1 MDYYAPTGVH
11 KESLLVS
18 QVSRTLEADIRGKFL
33 QLVQWFN
40 GHHRAII
47 ALSGGVDSS
56 VVAAVANLCLGDN
69 ALGVSANTATTPVE
83 EIEAATDIAK
93 KIGIAHRII
102 VYDDLANI
110 KIVQNQPDRCY
121 HCRRELSSELNK
133 IAVEESFDLIL
144 DGTNADDLNA
154 HRPGAVALKEAGVR
168 SPLAE
173 VGLRKSEIRS
183 IAKALELP
191 NSERPSNAC
200 LASRFPYGQLIT
212 NIGVSRVAQAERFI
226 RETSGI
232 RQLRVRDHDGIA
244 RLEIEKN
251 ERKYLFDEHLMNV
264 IGEKLHSLG
273 YKYVTLDLIGYRTGS
288 LDEQLEKQTT
298 PIHLKGFSE
307 SESQTQ

>member
-1 MDYYAPTGVH
+1 MNYSVPARVH
-11 KESLLVS
+11 VESSSVS
-18 QVSRTLEADIRGKFL
+18 QVNRTLEADTSEKFL
-33 QLVQWFN
+33 QLVQWFK
-40 GHHRAII
+40 GHNRAIV

-144 DGTNADDLNA
+144 DGTNADDLNM
-154 HRPGAVALKEAGVR
+154 HRPGAVALREAGVR

-183 IAKALELP
+183 IAKGLGLP
-191 NSERPSNAC
+191 NAERPSNAC

-212 NIGVSRVAQAERFI
+212 KIAVSRVAQAEKFI
-226 RETSGI
+226 REISGI
-232 RQLRVRDHDGIA
+232 GQLRVRDHDGIA
-244 RLEIEKN
+244 RLEIEQN
-251 ERKYLFDEHLMNV
+251 ERKYLFDENLMDT

-288 LDEQLEKQTT
+288 LNEQLEKQII

-307 SESQTQ
+307 SANQP